1 MRREGLSEPLSITL
15 NAMGNPDAKTVLSV
29 MLIVSDAA
37 AAARWYQRVLGAVQL
52 WDLGGVAGFELGGAP
67 FFLHE
72 AVPGKGRELSPIEAG
87 FTTTRIELFVAAPD
101 ELIERAAQAGAT
113 DVEEATDFDRPW
125 GTHRQGGFTDPFG
138 HRWSVGDHTPLG
150 RLPQ

>member
-1 MRREGLSEPLSITL
+1 MSMAAARPAI
-15 NAMGNPDAKTVLSV
+15 SV

-37 AAARWYQRVLGAVQL
+37 AAVRWYTKALGAGQL
-52 WDLGGVAGFELGGAP
+52 WDLGGVAGLHLDGAP

-72 AVPGKGRELSPIEAG
+72 AVPGKRQEPSPTDVG
-87 FTTTRIELFVAAPD
+87 MTTTRIEVFVDAPG

-113 DVEEATDFDRPW
+113 DVEPMTDHDVPW

-138 HRWSVGDHTPLG
+138 HRWSVGDRTPLEWFSG
-150 RLPQ
+150 